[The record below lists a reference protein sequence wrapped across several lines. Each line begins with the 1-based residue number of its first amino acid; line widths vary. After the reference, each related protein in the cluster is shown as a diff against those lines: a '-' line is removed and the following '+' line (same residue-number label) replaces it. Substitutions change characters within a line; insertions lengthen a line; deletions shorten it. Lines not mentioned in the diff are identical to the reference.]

1 MKRFTVALALIAAF
15 GLATGVEAQDADADV
30 RAELQTMVAEDGSGQ
45 ADRAAV
51 ADFLERED
59 VQQVAAENGI
69 SMERLEGAVE
79 TLDGE
84 QAATLAERVREV
96 QAQLAGGDTLVIS
109 ATTLIIVLLVLILI
123 QV

>member
-1 MKRFTVALALIAAF
+1 MQRFTVALALIAAF

-30 RAELQTMVAEDGSGQ
+30 RAELQTMVAEDGSTQ

-51 ADFLERED
+51 SDFLERDD

-69 SMERLEGAVE
+69 GMERLEGAVE